1 MTNPISLPFSY
12 MYIYIYIY
20 IYICVS
26 IVVAV
31 PCKVQLCSL
40 LFTDGTDVVLLCFLC
55 VVQAAEPATG

>member
-1 MTNPISLPFSY
+1 MCMY
-12 MYIYIYIY
+12 CAMYIY
-20 IYICVS
+20 VS

-31 PCKVQLCSL
+31 PCKAQLCSV